1 MMQGKTSILHFAVQ
15 ACEISYILGHPDG
28 ACSVHLKNGAVIAA
42 QESFETITE
51 AYEKIV
57 RPFTPLD
64 LEILEY
70 GFRSAVKEE
79 IGHGR
84 LDD

>member
-1 MMQGKTSILHFAVQ
+1 MMQGKTSILQFAIQ

-28 ACSVHLKNGAVIAA
+28 ACSVHLKNGTVIAA
-42 QESFETITE
+42 QESFETVTE

-57 RPFTPLD
+57 KPFTPLN
-64 LEILEY
+64 LEVLEH
-70 GFRSAVKEE
+70 GSHSTVKEG